1 MTGSA
6 KPKIAPSRKK
16 NVLYHLR
23 SSVIF
28 HQIQPCLL
36 HPRFQSPPKSLDK
49 RYVYTKGDF
58 SGFITFRVFGRDSQA
73 FVLKSH
79 SDSQP
84 FTHIDKSEELW
95 VMLTLYRIAFSANT
109 KTEAMRY
116 GVNTYPLKTS
126 AQKPYPVWAPNFA
139 LAQ

>member
-49 RYVYTKGDF
+49 GYVYNKEIFPDLLHLDG
-58 SGFITFRVFGRDSQA
+58 FGRDSQA
-73 FVLKSH
+73 FVLKSY

-84 FTHIDKSEELW
+84 FTHIDKSKELK
-95 VMLTLYRIAFSANT
+95 VMRRRSPVPYGFRTSFSNDD
-109 KTEAMRY
+109 
-116 GVNTYPLKTS
+116 GDGN
-126 AQKPYPVWAPNFA
+126 
-139 LAQ
+139 